1 MKKVLSF
8 LKKNWITTWFVI
20 AIAVSVTFLAFAEY
34 IQVQNRAKR
43 VIANTADTGK
53 LFTSDYLK
61 SGELVA
67 RELPF
72 GKYATECEI
81 PIRIWNYDSSDPTKH
96 YSTSDIS
103 YMVVAQLVS
112 EDGAIITAAN
122 ALSGIQIGIKKETE
136 NSFTYFG
143 STPASSETVTV
154 NAGEEDEYHY
164 TRTPS
169 YDSTDGYKI
178 TYEGLILSK
187 EDKDEN
193 TYTLSFPTSM
203 ITSEDKIYVKIT
215 ATPVPTANNSF
226 RDIDPLGAIL
236 SVAEQ
241 KATLTQGW
249 AGDFYDATA
258 NTDYDGFNYVISGN
272 GSSVLK
278 FSWRTDKLEVNK
290 FFLEDNAADIETG
303 YPKDEIIDGVT
314 WRTIYI
320 NANSN
325 DTTHEENGAT
335 IVDRNGVSR
344 YDIQMYITGNSETDY
359 SSWATINSYV
369 SFDPNATI
377 PTE

>member
-1 MKKVLSF
+1 MQKVLSF
-8 LKKNWITTWFVI
+8 LKKNWISAWLAV
-20 AIAVSVTFLAFAEY
+20 AIVGSVTFFAFAEY
-34 IQVQNRAKR
+34 IQVQNRVKR
-43 VIANTADTGK
+43 VVANTADTGK

-96 YSTSDIS
+96 YTVSDIS
-103 YMVVAQLVS
+103 YTVTAQLVLKN
-112 EDGAIITAAN
+112 GTIITDAD
-122 ALSGIQIGIKKETE
+122 ALDGIQIGIKKETE
-136 NSFTYFG
+136 SDFTYF
-143 STPASSETVTV
+143 SATPAAAETVTV
-154 NAGEEDEYHY
+154 NEGDDDEYSY
-164 TRTPS
+164 TCTPS
-169 YDSTDGYKI
+169 YDPTNGYRI

-187 EDKDEN
+187 NDKDEN
-193 TYTLSFPTSM
+193 TYTLSFPTTM

-215 ATPVPTANNSF
+215 ATPVPTVTNSF

-249 AGDFYDATA
+249 SGDFYDATS

-278 FSWRTDKLEVNK
+278 FSWRTDKFEVNK
-290 FFLEDNAADIETG
+290 YFLEDIAADIATG
-303 YPKDEIIDGVT
+303 YPKDETIDGVI

-325 DTTHEENGAT
+325 DTTHEENGET
-335 IVDRNGVSR
+335 VVDRYGVNR
-344 YDIQMYITGNSETDY
+344 YDIQMYITGNSATDY
-359 SSWATINSYV
+359 SDWATIINYV
-369 SFDPNATI
+369 TFDPNATI
-377 PTE
+377 PTN